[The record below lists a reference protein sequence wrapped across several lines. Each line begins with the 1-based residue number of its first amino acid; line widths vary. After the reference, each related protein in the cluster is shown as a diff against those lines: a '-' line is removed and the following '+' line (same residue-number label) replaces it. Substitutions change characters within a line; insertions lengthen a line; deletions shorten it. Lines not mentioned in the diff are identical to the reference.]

1 MTAKGGGQSNQE
13 TTGDGRQVRDP
24 NKTRSKAAVC
34 RKTCVW
40 GAAGG
45 QKKEKESQ
53 KGMVKKMH
61 CGKRE
66 EGEGK

>member
-34 RKTCVW
+34 RKMCVCV
-40 GAAGG
+40 GG
-45 QKKEKESQ
+45 
-53 KGMVKKMH
+53 VNW
-61 CGKRE
+61 
-66 EGEGK
+66 